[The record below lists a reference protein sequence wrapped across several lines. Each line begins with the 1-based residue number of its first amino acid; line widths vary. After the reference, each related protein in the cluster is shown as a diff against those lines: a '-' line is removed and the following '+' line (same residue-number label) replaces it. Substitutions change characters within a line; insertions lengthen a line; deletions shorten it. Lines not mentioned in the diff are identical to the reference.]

1 MGVLKLFEGTGD
13 LYCAIATIKTSEG
26 SMQKVVDGTAFSVGR
41 APDCVLSIPDVGIS
55 RLHLLVTIKR
65 GEIYV
70 TDQGSS
76 NGTFINGERIEAKRL
91 IHLKPSDEVKLGK
104 SEVVIQL
111 GCIEK
116 HFKTDYIAE
125 SLLPVQEKDNLMG
138 LIKASHHKAQE
149 IVGMAQSQ
157 ADQLVKVATEKA
169 RNTENQTLLLQE
181 EILSKAH
188 VESQQIIS
196 DNKRKGAQIIFD
208 AEEKARDATK
218 NIHQEAESRRQEA
231 DAYYQQ
237 KTSEAKETLDRAF
250 QTENQARLMQEEIL
264 TKANAESQQIL
275 SDFKRKGA
283 QIVFDAEEKARE
295 VTKNIHQE
303 ANKRRHEA
311 EAYYQQKLNEAKIQ
325 GDEII
330 EKQTAL
336 GQQMIEELRVKTIE
350 KAEQEAKEQLS
361 GLFGIIDEKSE
372 ELEIIKAEVKTH
384 RDEQKTLLDA
394 ELKKFR
400 ADFIKKFDYEKQS
413 ALDEHQNRMAL
424 LESDYLHKK
433 QEQDESESNRLH
445 QIEDRLRKLNE
456 KLDLEYADKRVRL
469 ERDYADRL
477 TTVERELSSR
487 KSFLEEDFQTRQIK
501 LTEDYEKNKNEFTI
515 SLEKQRAMLE
525 KEVESQRHNLHV
537 VRSEIDDISEKHL
550 ELKSKFESLTNTVKE
565 LRKTE
570 TEIIQTV
577 AEKRKDLDSV
587 LAEHRRVSDLIVEND
602 VKYTELQK
610 SYANLKTQ
618 FEADHLA
625 YRKEIDTEMQR
636 VRAEIK
642 RKTSEYEELEKIKH
656 DEYKNQLL
664 VEKKQLDT
672 NFERLKKE
680 YELKTKEAIEFEK
693 KKLEASKEQFLA
705 LMNSQRAL
713 VTNELTKAIIKIEK
727 KGDQAHSSELIS
739 HAVNSVFD
747 SHVAEFSLTA
757 NTQNTVENT
766 RKVKVQWLA
775 YGFSA
780 AFALVFAFVLLI
792 QPQINKNVKGT
803 EENLEAANQ
812 IKERP
817 KFKPEQDLEY
827 RDTYVDSVIYTSKFT
842 ETYLDEEIHDKWF
855 KYITD
860 YMFQTWRVPEEKT
873 IEVSAIAKSLVESLK
888 EKTASI
894 DAKFADKSVE
904 ALRVTEAEAIQRMAD
919 ALGTQV
925 KYEAFKRKEREFFEP
940 YIQNQ

>member
-65 GEIYV
+65 GEVYV

-104 SEVVIQL
+104 SEVVIQF

-157 ADQLVKVATEKA
+157 ADQLVKVATDKA
-169 RNTENQTLLLQE
+169 RNTENQTLLMQE
-181 EILSKAH
+181 EILSKAQLD
-188 VESQQIIS
+188 SQQIIS

-218 NIHQEAESRRQEA
+218 SIHQDTESRRHEA
-231 DAYYQQ
+231 DVYYQQ
-237 KTSEAKETLDRAF
+237 K
-250 QTENQARLMQEEIL
+250 I
-264 TKANAESQQIL
+264 
-275 SDFKRKGA
+275 
-283 QIVFDAEEKARE
+283 
-295 VTKNIHQE
+295 
-303 ANKRRHEA
+303 
-311 EAYYQQKLNEAKIQ
+311 NEAKAH
-325 GDEII
+325 GDQII
-330 EKQTAL
+330 KQQTIL
-336 GQQMIEELRVKTIE
+336 GQQMIEDLRKSTME
-350 KAEQEAKEQLS
+350 KAEKEAKEQLS
-361 GLFGIIDEKSE
+361 NLFGLIDEKSE
-372 ELEIIKAEVKTH
+372 ELEKIKRDVKNHT
-384 RDEQKTLLDA
+384 DEQRDA
-394 ELKKFR
+394 LEVELKNFR
-400 ADFIKKFDYEKQS
+400 SEFMKKFDYEKQS
-413 ALDEHQNRMAL
+413 ALDEHQSRMAL

-433 QEQDESESNRLH
+433 QEHDESESNRLH
-445 QIEDRLRKLNE
+445 EIEDRVRKLNE

-477 TTVERELSSR
+477 TSVEREIAA
-487 KSFLEEDFQTRQIK
+487 KKNYLEEDFQTRQTK
-501 LTEDYEKNKNEFTI
+501 LTNDYEKNKSEFST
-515 SLEKQRAMLE
+515 SLEKQRTLLE
-525 KEVESQRHNLHV
+525 KEVESQRHNLQV

-550 ELKSKFESLTNTVKE
+550 ELKSKFESLTSTVKE
-565 LRKTE
+565 LCKTE
-570 TEIIQTV
+570 TEIIQKVTD
-577 AEKRKDLDSV
+577 KRKDLDSV
-587 LAEHRRVSDLIVEND
+587 LSEHRRVSELIEEND
-602 VKYTELQK
+602 IKYTELQK

-642 RKTSEYEELEKIKH
+642 RKTSEYEELEKIKN

-664 VEKKQLDT
+664 SEKKQLDT

-680 YELKTKEAIEFEK
+680 YELKTREAIEFEK

-727 KGDQAHSSELIS
+727 KGDQNHSSELIS

-780 AFALVFAFVLLI
+780 AFALVFAFVMVI

-827 RDTYVDSVIYTSKFT
+827 RDTYVESVIYTSKFT
-842 ETYLDEEIHDKWF
+842 EIYLDEAIHDKWF

-888 EKTASI
+888 EKSASI
-894 DAKFADKSVE
+894 DAKFAEKSVE
-904 ALRVTEAEAIQRMAD
+904 ALKVAEAEAIQRMAD

>member
-26 SMQKVVDGTAFSVGR
+26 SMQKVVDGAAFSVGR

-104 SEVVIQL
+104 SEVVIQF

-125 SLLPVQEKDNLMG
+125 SLLPAQEKDNLMG

-149 IVGMAQSQ
+149 IVGMAQTQ

-169 RNTENQTLLLQE
+169 RNTENQTLLMQE
-181 EILSKAH
+181 EILSKAQ
-188 VESQQIIS
+188 VDSQQIIS

-208 AEEKARDATK
+208 AEEKAREATK
-218 NIHQEAESRRQEA
+218 TIHSEAESRRHEA
-231 DAYYQQ
+231 DVYYQQ
-237 KTSEAKETLDRAF
+237 K
-250 QTENQARLMQEEIL
+250 I
-264 TKANAESQQIL
+264 
-275 SDFKRKGA
+275 
-283 QIVFDAEEKARE
+283 
-295 VTKNIHQE
+295 
-303 ANKRRHEA
+303 
-311 EAYYQQKLNEAKIQ
+311 NEAKAH
-325 GDEII
+325 GDQII
-330 EKQTAL
+330 EKQTIL
-336 GQQMIEELRVKTIE
+336 GQQMIEDLRKSTKE
-350 KAEQEAKEQLS
+350 KAEKESKEQLS
-361 GLFGIIDEKSE
+361 NLFGLIDQKSE
-372 ELEIIKAEVKTH
+372 ELEKIKKDVKH
-384 RDEQKTLLDA
+384 HADEQREALEA

-400 ADFIKKFDYEKQS
+400 ADFMKKFDYEKQT
-413 ALDEHQNRMAL
+413 ALDEHQSRMAL

-433 QEQDESESNRLH
+433 QEHDEAESNRL
-445 QIEDRLRKLNE
+445 QEIEDRVRKLNE

-477 TTVERELSSR
+477 TSVEREIAAK
-487 KSFLEEDFQTRQIK
+487 KSYLEEDFQTRQIK
-501 LTEDYEKNKNEFTI
+501 LTDDYERNKNEFTT
-515 SLEKQRAMLE
+515 SLEKQRTMLE

-550 ELKSKFESLTNTVKE
+550 ELKSKFESLSNTVKE

-577 AEKRKDLDSV
+577 ADKRKDLDSV
-587 LAEHRRVSDLIVEND
+587 LSEHKRVSELIEEND

-664 VEKKQLDT
+664 AEKKQLDT

-727 KGDQAHSSELIS
+727 KGDQNHSSELIS

-780 AFALVFAFVLLI
+780 AFALVFAFVMVI

-827 RDTYVDSVIYTSKFT
+827 RDNYVDSVIYTSKFT
-842 ETYLDEEIHDKWF
+842 ETYLDEAIHDKWF

-888 EKTASI
+888 EKSSSI
-894 DAKFADKSVE
+894 DAKFAEKSIE
-904 ALRVTEAEAIQRMAD
+904 SLKETEAEAIQRMAD
-919 ALGTQV
+919 VLGTQV

>member
-13 LYCAIATIKTSEG
+13 LYCAIATIKTPEG
-26 SMQKVVDGTAFSVGR
+26 SLQKVVDGTAFSVGR

-55 RLHLLVTIKR
+55 RLHMLVTIKR

-104 SEVVIQL
+104 SEVIIQF

-157 ADQLVKVATEKA
+157 ADQLVKVAIDKA

-181 EILSKAH
+181 EILSKAQ
-188 VESQQIIS
+188 VDGQQIIS
-196 DNKRKGAQIIFD
+196 DN
-208 AEEKARDATK
+208 
-218 NIHQEAESRRQEA
+218 
-231 DAYYQQ
+231 
-237 KTSEAKETLDRAF
+237 
-250 QTENQARLMQEEIL
+250 
-264 TKANAESQQIL
+264 
-275 SDFKRKGA
+275 KRKGA
-283 QIVFDAEEKARE
+283 QIVFDAEEKARDA
-295 VTKNIHQE
+295 TKSIHQE
-303 ANKRRHEA
+303 AESRRHEA
-311 EAYYQQKLNEAKIQ
+311 DIYYQQKINEAKAH
-325 GDEII
+325 GDQII
-330 EKQTAL
+330 EKQTIL
-336 GQQMIEELRVKTIE
+336 GQQMIEDLRKSTME
-350 KAEQEAKEQLS
+350 KAEKEAKEQLS
-361 GLFGIIDEKSE
+361 NLFRLIDEKSE
-372 ELEIIKAEVKTH
+372 ELEKIKRGVKH
-384 RDEQKTLLDA
+384 HADEQRDALEA
-394 ELKKFR
+394 ELKKIR
-400 ADFIKKFDYEKQS
+400 TDFTKKFDYEKQT
-413 ALDEHQNRMAL
+413 ALDEHQSRMAL

-433 QEQDESESNRLH
+433 QEHDESESNRLH
-445 QIEDRLRKLNE
+445 EIEDRVRKLNE

-469 ERDYADRL
+469 ERDYADRM
-477 TTVERELSSR
+477 TSVDREVSAK
-487 KSFLEEDFQTRQIK
+487 KSHLEVDFQTRQTK
-501 LTEDYEKNKNEFTI
+501 LTEDYEKNKNEFTT

-525 KEVESQRHNLHV
+525 KEVESQRHNLQV
-537 VRSEIDDISEKHL
+537 VRSEIEEISEKHL
-550 ELKSKFESLTNTVKE
+550 DLKSKFESLTNTVKE

-577 AEKRKDLDSV
+577 TDKRKDLDSV
-587 LAEHRRVSDLIVEND
+587 LTEHKRVSDLIEEND
-602 VKYTELQK
+602 LKYTELQK
-610 SYANLKTQ
+610 SYAKLKTQ

-625 YRKEIDTEMQR
+625 YRNEIDTEVQR

-642 RKTSEYEELEKIKH
+642 RKTNEYEELERIKN

-672 NFERLKKE
+672 NFERLKNE
-680 YELKTKEAIEFEK
+680 YELKTRDAIEFEK

-705 LMNSQRAL
+705 LMNSQRAV
-713 VTNELTKAIIKIEK
+713 VTNELTKAIIKIDK
-727 KGDQAHSSELIS
+727 KGDQNHSSAMIS

-775 YGFSA
+775 YGFST
-780 AFALVFAFVLLI
+780 AFALVFAFVFLI

-803 EENLEAANQ
+803 EENLEAASQ

-817 KFKPEQDLEY
+817 MFKPEKDLEY
-827 RDTYVDSVIYTSKFT
+827 RDTYVESVIYTSKFT
-842 ETYLDEEIHDKWF
+842 ETYLDEAIHDKWF
-855 KYITD
+855 KYIID

-888 EKTASI
+888 MRAATI
-894 DAKFADKSVE
+894 DAEFVE
-904 ALRVTEAEAIQRMAD
+904 KNVEKLRETEAETIKRMAD
-919 ALGTQV
+919 VLGTQV

>member
-13 LYCAIATIKTSEG
+13 LFCAIATIKTSEG
-26 SMQKVVDGTAFSVGR
+26 SMQKVVDGAAFSVGR

-65 GEIYV
+65 GEVYV

-76 NGTFINGERIEAKRL
+76 NGTFINGERIESKRL

-104 SEVVIQL
+104 SEVVIQF

-157 ADQLVKVATEKA
+157 ADQLVKVATDKA
-169 RNTENQTLLLQE
+169 RNTENQTLLMQE
-181 EILSKAH
+181 EILSKAQ
-188 VESQQIIS
+188 VDSQQIIS
-196 DNKRKGAQIIFD
+196 ENKRKGAQILFD

-218 NIHQEAESRRQEA
+218 SIHQEAESRRHEA
-231 DAYYQQ
+231 DVYYQQ
-237 KTSEAKETLDRAF
+237 K
-250 QTENQARLMQEEIL
+250 I
-264 TKANAESQQIL
+264 
-275 SDFKRKGA
+275 
-283 QIVFDAEEKARE
+283 
-295 VTKNIHQE
+295 
-303 ANKRRHEA
+303 
-311 EAYYQQKLNEAKIQ
+311 NEAKAH
-325 GDEII
+325 GDQII
-330 EKQTAL
+330 EKQTIL
-336 GQQMIEELRVKTIE
+336 GQQMIEDLRKSTME
-350 KAEQEAKEQLS
+350 KAEKEAKEQLS
-361 GLFGIIDEKSE
+361 NLFRLIDEKSE
-372 ELEIIKAEVKTH
+372 ELEKIKRDVKNYA
-384 RDEQKTLLDA
+384 DEQSGALEV

-400 ADFIKKFDYEKQS
+400 TDFMKKFDYEKQT
-413 ALDEHQNRMAL
+413 ALDEHQNRMAM

-433 QEQDESESNRLH
+433 QEHEESESNRI
-445 QIEDRLRKLNE
+445 QEVEKRVRNLNE

-477 TTVERELSSR
+477 TAVEREITTK
-487 KSFLEEDFQTRQIK
+487 KSYLEEDFQTRQTK
-501 LTEDYEKNKNEFTI
+501 LTEDYEKNKNEFTA
-515 SLEKQRAMLE
+515 SLEKQRTMLE
-525 KEVESQRHNLHV
+525 KEVESQRHNLHL

-550 ELKSKFESLTNTVKE
+550 DLKSKFESLTGTVKE
-565 LRKTE
+565 LHKTE
-570 TEIIQTV
+570 TEIVQTI
-577 AEKRKDLDSV
+577 ADKRKDLDSV
-587 LAEHRRVSDLIVEND
+587 LAEHKRVSSLIEEND
-602 VKYTELQK
+602 AKYSELQK

-642 RKTSEYEELEKIKH
+642 RKTSEYEDLEKIKH

-664 VEKKQLDT
+664 AEKKQLDI

-693 KKLEASKEQFLA
+693 KKLDASKEQFLA
-705 LMNSQRAL
+705 LMNSQRAV

-727 KGDQAHSSELIS
+727 KGDQTHSSELIS

-780 AFALVFAFVLLI
+780 AFALVFAYVLVI

-803 EENLEAANQ
+803 EENLEAVNQ

-817 KFKPEQDLEY
+817 MFKPEQDLEY
-827 RDTYVDSVIYTSKFT
+827 RDTYVDSVIYTSKFA
-842 ETYLDEEIHDKWF
+842 ETYLDESIHDKWF

-888 EKTASI
+888 TRAVTI
-894 DAKFADKSVE
+894 DAEFVE
-904 ALRVTEAEAIQRMAD
+904 KNVEKLRETEDEAIKRMAD
-919 ALGTQV
+919 VLGTQV

>member
-26 SMQKVVDGTAFSVGR
+26 SMQKVVDGAAFSVGR

-104 SEVVIQL
+104 SEVVIQF

-169 RNTENQTLLLQE
+169 RNTENQTLLMQE
-181 EILSKAH
+181 EILSKAQ
-188 VESQQIIS
+188 VDSQQIIS

-218 NIHQEAESRRQEA
+218 SIHQDAESRRHEA
-231 DAYYQQ
+231 DVYYQQ
-237 KTSEAKETLDRAF
+237 K
-250 QTENQARLMQEEIL
+250 I
-264 TKANAESQQIL
+264 
-275 SDFKRKGA
+275 
-283 QIVFDAEEKARE
+283 
-295 VTKNIHQE
+295 
-303 ANKRRHEA
+303 
-311 EAYYQQKLNEAKIQ
+311 NEAKAH

-330 EKQTAL
+330 EKQTVL
-336 GQQMIEELRVKTIE
+336 GQQMIEDLRKSTME
-350 KAEQEAKEQLS
+350 KAEKEAKEQLS
-361 GLFGIIDEKSE
+361 NLFGLIDEKSE
-372 ELEIIKAEVKTH
+372 ELEKIKRDVKH
-384 RDEQKTLLDA
+384 HADEQRDALEA

-400 ADFIKKFDYEKQS
+400 AEFMKKFDYEKQS
-413 ALDEHQNRMAL
+413 ALDEHQSRMAL

-433 QEQDESESNRLH
+433 QEHDESESNRL
-445 QIEDRLRKLNE
+445 QEIEDRVRKLNE

-477 TTVERELSSR
+477 TSVEREIAAK
-487 KSFLEEDFQTRQIK
+487 KSYLEEDFQTRQIK
-501 LTEDYEKNKNEFTI
+501 LTDDYEKNKNEFTT
-515 SLEKQRAMLE
+515 SLEKQRTMLE

-577 AEKRKDLDSV
+577 TDKRKDLDSV
-587 LAEHRRVSDLIVEND
+587 LSEHRRVSELIEEND

-664 VEKKQLDT
+664 AEKKQLDS

-705 LMNSQRAL
+705 LMNSQRAV

-727 KGDQAHSSELIS
+727 KGDQNHSSELIS

-757 NTQNTVENT
+757 NTQNTVENS

-780 AFALVFAFVLLI
+780 AFALVFAFVMVI

-842 ETYLDEEIHDKWF
+842 ETYLDEAIHDKWF

-888 EKTASI
+888 EKSSSI
-894 DAKFADKSVE
+894 DAKFAEKSIE
-904 ALRVTEAEAIQRMAD
+904 SLKETEAEAIQRMAD